1 MESSSEQALIIG
13 VNVFILIIALTCA
26 IMLMTTVLNMS
37 NAANTVIKTTT
48 GSTLMTLYGGT
59 NDRVYT
65 GEQVLAVVEEY
76 FSPTTNMEE
85 KYVLMIDGNPVA
97 GKANVRT
104 VTLTKSMLDS
114 MYRLKYVGKEDGTE
128 KYIYNFEKIQGE
140 VASEG

>member
-48 GSTLMTLYGGT
+48 DSTLMTLYGGT

-65 GEQVLAVVEEY
+65 GEQVLALVEEY
-76 FSPTTNMEE
+76 FSPTTNMDE
-85 KYVLMIDGNPVA
+85 KYILMIDGISVTQTEI
-97 GKANVRT
+97 VRK
-104 VTLTKSMLDS
+104 KSVLDS
-114 MYRLKYVGKEDGTE
+114 VYHLKYVGKDSDTQRG
-128 KYIYNFEKIQGE
+128 IYNFEKIQGE
-140 VASEG
+140 VTSER